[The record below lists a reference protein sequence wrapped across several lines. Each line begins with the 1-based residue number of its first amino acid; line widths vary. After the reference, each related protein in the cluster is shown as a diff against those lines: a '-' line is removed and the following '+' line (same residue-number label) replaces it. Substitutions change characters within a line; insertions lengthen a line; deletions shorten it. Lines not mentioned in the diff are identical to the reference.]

1 MIFMVYDSWEK
12 RIFLWMVTPRHTIR
26 IRTVILNPATSFRL
40 TTLRIICST
49 RCSVPIISGCTS
61 EKVTLTKPRV
71 TRVSVIRLR
80 TTIRTFCITRTI
92 DCTFVMCYPTISHAS
107 GIVIT
112 IGDAFINISIADV
125 FAFQFIFRIPEN
137 LFNVARIFC
146 WILTRIHWSVVEL

>member
-12 RIFLWMVTPRHTIR
+12 RIFLWMVTPWHTIR

-71 TRVSVIRLR
+71 TKVSVIRLR
-80 TTIRTFCITRTI
+80 TTTRTFCITWTI
-92 DCTFVMCYPTISHAS
+92 DCTFIMFYPTLSHAL
-107 GIVIT
+107 GILT
-112 IGDAFINISIADV
+112 TTADAFINESVTDV
-125 FAFQFIFRIPEN
+125 FAFQFIFWIPEN
-137 LFNVARIFC
+137 AFDIAVRDRRHS
-146 WILTRIHWSVVEL
+146 TDRS